1 MAPENWHRG
10 DYLVSTDPDLLQV
23 DAVNAALG
31 SEMVWWAGDLP
42 AAALQEALHSSL
54 CFGLYQKTPIET
66 SNGTKTSSTSN
77 GVEQSSI
84 DKTPA
89 TLKQIGLVRVITD
102 NVTFA
107 YLTDVY
113 ILDGHRGA
121 GLGRWVLE
129 ILNEKLRS
137 WPHLRRVMLLTTD
150 KMHLFSRNLGMK
162 DYREFDGMKGV
173 SIAMVEGPGAQH

>member
-1 MAPENWHRG
+1 MVPESWHRG
-10 DYLVSTDPDLLQV
+10 DYLVSTDPELLQV
-23 DAVNAALG
+23 EAVNAALG
-31 SEMVWWAGDLP
+31 SDMVWWAGDLP
-42 AAALQEALHSSL
+42 ADALREALHNSL
-54 CFGLYQKTPIET
+54 CFGIYQKSAVGT
-66 SNGTKTSSTSN
+66 SNGIESSSPSN
-77 GVEQSSI
+77 GVEPSNHTS
-84 DKTPA
+84 PPF
-89 TLKQIGLVRVITD
+89 KQIGLVRVITD
-102 NVTFA
+102 HVTFA

-113 ILDGHRGA
+113 ILDGHQGA

-150 KMHLFSRNLGMK
+150 KMHLFHKNLGMK

>member
-1 MAPENWHRG
+1 MGQRPLQLQMESNSLR
-10 DYLVSTDPDLLQV
+10 VSGFLETT
-23 DAVNAALG
+23 
-31 SEMVWWAGDLP
+31 SLP
-42 AAALQEALHSSL
+42 FLA
-54 CFGLYQKTPIET
+54 KTVAI
-66 SNGTKTSSTSN
+66 
-77 GVEQSSI
+77 V

-89 TLKQIGLVRVITD
+89 ALKQIGLVRVITD